1 MLIWRAVGY
10 TNAQEEANSFFN
22 YGFIPQNL
30 GRPRT
35 ERFIGQRWRQQS
47 ARHDGNWG
55 HFELIHKEEMDQ
67 QNNLPT
73 PLGSRRLLNPHHV
86 KPRENQTRHN
96 QQTQGVVNSGTGVDQ
111 EDARAVEEFVWKGE
125 WVCERG
131 AWILV
136 ECSGMQRAVELRYG

>member
-96 QQTQGVVNSGTGVDQ
+96 QQTQGVVNSGTGVIKKTH
-111 EDARAVEEFVWKGE
+111 ERWKNLCGK
-125 WVCERG
+125 G
-131 AWILV
+131 
-136 ECSGMQRAVELRYG
+136 SGYVSEGHGFWLNAPGCKGQ